1 MIDPVAFCS
10 VSLGM
15 CAAVAAALP
24 VVYYILKWLLAHPI
38 PDIRVEIKEDEAN
51 DVLDPSRPLVDPAV
65 SKKGVVQC
73 WDPSSMKSLGEL
85 PAMGREEV
93 VARIERSRRA
103 QATWSKSSFNQRR
116 LLLRTMLKYIVDN
129 QETIARVSARDSGKA
144 KVDAAMGEIMVTC
157 EKLVWTIANA
167 EQYLVPE
174 RRKSGTL
181 MPHKRVW
188 VEWVPVGVVG
198 AIVPWNYP
206 FHNLFNP
213 LIAAIFSGNGFV
225 VKVSEYASWST
236 RYYGRIIEEC
246 LKAAGAPC
254 DLVQIVTGFGETGHA
269 LVTGGINKL
278 IFVGSPEIGGKVMEA
293 AATTWH
299 PTPVVLELGGKDPF
313 IICDDYGIT
322 DDLVQVA
329 VRGVFIHMGQNC
341 AGPERFFVYESVY
354 EDFVQRC
361 AKLINQLELGDPLG
375 SPTVDCGG
383 VVMGDRTK
391 AAMQRLVDDAVSKG
405 ARLLC
410 GGYIPSKDTAVGRGS
425 FYPPTLLVDVPEAAL
440 ICTQEIF
447 GPIMCVVMVPKDS
460 DAEVIRMVNSNDF
473 ALGSCVWSGNQKRAR
488 NIARQLDAGMSA
500 INDLG
505 GTTYMSQS
513 LPFGG
518 SKRSGFDRFAGPEGL
533 RGLTYPHVYSEDW
546 IPFMKTSLP
555 PLLKY
560 PATGKGFDFAAHLI
574 SMTYGV
580 TLKQKLRGLLG
591 VLSLVIFPPPT
602 PSKKAQ

>member
-341 AGPERFFVYESVY
+341 AGPERFFVYE
-354 EDFVQRC
+354 R
-361 AKLINQLELGDPLG
+361 
-375 SPTVDCGG
+375 
-383 VVMGDRTK
+383 
-391 AAMQRLVDDAVSKG
+391 
-405 ARLLC
+405 
-410 GGYIPSKDTAVGRGS
+410 
-425 FYPPTLLVDVPEAAL
+425 PEAAL

-505 GTTYMSQS
+505 RNAQAEAARAARCPLTRH
-513 LPFGG
+513 LP
-518 SKRSGFDRFAGPEGL
+518 
-533 RGLTYPHVYSEDW
+533 
-546 IPFMKTSLP
+546 
-555 PLLKY
+555 
-560 PATGKGFDFAAHLI
+560 AAH
-574 SMTYGV
+574 
-580 TLKQKLRGLLG
+580 
-591 VLSLVIFPPPT
+591 SLQEGAV
-602 PSKKAQ
+602 